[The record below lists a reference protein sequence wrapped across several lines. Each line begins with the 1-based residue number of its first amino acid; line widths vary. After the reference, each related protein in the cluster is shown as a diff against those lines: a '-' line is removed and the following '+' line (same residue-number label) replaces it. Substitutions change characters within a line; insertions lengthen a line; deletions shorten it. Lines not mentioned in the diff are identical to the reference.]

1 MEGSPHHSYY
11 ENLTES
17 VANDVSKETL
27 IEFRNK
33 LYSENKKN
41 KK

>member
-1 MEGSPHHSYY
+1 MENNYY

-33 LYSENKKN
+33 LYSENKKY